1 VEEVELWQE
10 GAGDLVKRSEA
21 VELLR
26 RAVKKADLLM
36 VEELAT
42 SKASQESQISVD
54 ELMAEI
60 RSAFGEGAR
69 TIFEEA
75 DPGWLKSEEV
85 HDAIEKVWGSPAPAR
100 PSAAAQVEKAWGE
113 AKLERIQELEKE
125 VRELRRL
132 NKAQP
137 KKYFWPP
144 ITPCTGGF
152 ETFIFPP
159 TTTWGTA
166 YGPSS
171 TTSG

>member
-1 VEEVELWQE
+1 M
-10 GAGDLVKRSEA
+10 KRSEA

-26 RAVKKADLLM
+26 RAIKKAELLM
-36 VEELAT
+36 DEEMALFHAGVEAHR
-42 SKASQESQISVD
+42 SV
-54 ELMAEI
+54 EKLRAEI
-60 RSAFGEGAR
+60 REAFGEEAR

-85 HDAIEKVWGSPAPAR
+85 HETILKAWGGGAPAR
-100 PSAAAQVEKAWGE
+100 PSAADHVEKARGD
-113 AKLERIQELEKE
+113 AKLERIHELEKE
-125 VRELRRL
+125 VHELRL
-132 NKAQP
+132 NAAEL